1 MLRWAGGQQQGDIR
15 VDGVDCTK
23 QLVPNS
29 AMPAQIE
36 VVQKFAIQVRVG
48 ETVYQ
53 TDRWTPAGDTVFPLA
68 MFFRVATLLWL
79 GWPLIHVAAAVLY
92 RVSFPP
98 AAQAFD
104 AALIPHRGRQT

>member
-1 MLRWAGGQQQGDIR
+1 M
-15 VDGVDCTK
+15 
-23 QLVPNS
+23 PNS

-36 VVQKFAIQVRVG
+36 VVQKFAIQVHVG

-79 GWPLIHVAAAVLY
+79 AWPFIHVAAAILY

-104 AALIPHRGRQT
+104 AALIPPR